1 MTNLKQVYNN
11 YIKINFIIIF
21 LRSLRG
27 AFLALKNLKNKGEH
41 LKIFDRISFLII
53 RSFYSLS
60 YFRNKIGHKKTRD
73 IEESLFFNKLLN
85 KNKLVNSLIENG
97 HSDTFILKKDL
108 QDKLLNEILINLKNS
123 IIITKENSILNDEI
137 EFSKKD
143 DVYQYLINN
152 NVHIIKSNIN
162 LKSSN
167 ILKKIF
173 VNDFFINLAKDYLN
187 TDKLTIAPQFHI
199 SSNTDQKDEFNKI
212 NKLKSSA
219 AQEYHFD
226 VDFKKFFKI
235 FVYFSDVL
243 EIDQGAH
250 IFVPTTHRKKQIE
263 NILPSRFKTSDIH
276 KIYGSTKT
284 FLGEAGTVFMVDT
297 FGIHKGSPIKKGVR
311 MALILEFGKDHFPF
325 NTNCEYV

>member
-41 LKIFDRISFLII
+41 FKIFDRISFLII

-152 NVHIIKSNIN
+152 N
-162 LKSSN
+162 
-167 ILKKIF
+167 
-173 VNDFFINLAKDYLN
+173 
-187 TDKLTIAPQFHI
+187 
-199 SSNTDQKDEFNKI
+199 
-212 NKLKSSA
+212 
-219 AQEYHFD
+219 
-226 VDFKKFFKI
+226 
-235 FVYFSDVL
+235 
-243 EIDQGAH
+243 
-250 IFVPTTHRKKQIE
+250 
-263 NILPSRFKTSDIH
+263 
-276 KIYGSTKT
+276 
-284 FLGEAGTVFMVDT
+284 
-297 FGIHKGSPIKKGVR
+297 
-311 MALILEFGKDHFPF
+311 
-325 NTNCEYV
+325 